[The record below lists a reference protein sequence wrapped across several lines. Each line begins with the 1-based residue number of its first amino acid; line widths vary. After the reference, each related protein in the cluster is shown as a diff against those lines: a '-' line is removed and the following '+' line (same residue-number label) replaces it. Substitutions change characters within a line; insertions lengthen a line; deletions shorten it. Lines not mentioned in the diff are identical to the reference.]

1 MRIFDP
7 FRELEAVRREVDR
20 AFVNAFSGGD
30 SVSPIAFLPGR
41 GARAYPLL
49 NVSEDRDNLYVQALA
64 PGIDPN
70 SIDLT
75 LQKSSL
81 TISGEKPAPQGVKA
95 EAYHRNER
103 AAGKFVRT
111 VDLPVDVDSTRI
123 KANYKDGLLI
133 ITMPKSEEA
142 KPKQISVA
150 VQ

>member
-1 MRIFDP
+1 
-7 FRELEAVRREVDR
+7 
-20 AFVNAFSGGD
+20 
-30 SVSPIAFLPGR
+30 
-41 GARAYPLL
+41 L
-49 NVSEDRDNLYVQALA
+49 NVFEDKDNLYVQALA

-95 EAYHRNER
+95 EAFHRNER

-111 VDLPVDVDSTRI
+111 VELPVDVDSARI
-123 KANYKDGLLI
+123 KANYKDGLLV

-142 KPKQISVA
+142 KPKHISVA